1 MTLKKVPARWITIVV
16 LAIIFGVF
24 PLIVGMSNYWMSLV
38 VFMAIYAITAVA
50 LNILIGYGGQ
60 ISIGH
65 AGFLMIGSYV
75 VAIISDRF
83 NLPFP
88 ITFLLAGLITAFIGL
103 LVGLAAL
110 KLQGHFLAVVTL
122 GFGMSIP
129 VIALNW
135 NSLTNG
141 YSGMLVNN
149 PDIFLSNVNVYY
161 FVMICTFVF
170 ILFMYNIVNSSIGR
184 GFTSIRESEV
194 AAKSSGINVTF
205 YKALM
210 FTISA
215 FFTGLAGALYAYWVG
230 FVGPT
235 DFPVTQSFLLLAM
248 IVIGGMTRF
257 AGPIVGAALF
267 SIIPHF
273 TDVIPGITNIV
284 IGLTL
289 ALVILFRPN
298 GLATIMDRFQKKK
311 EKPDSMI
318 NERGA

>member
-1 MTLKKVPARWITIVV
+1 
-16 LAIIFGVF
+16 
-24 PLIVGMSNYWMSLV
+24 
-38 VFMAIYAITAVA
+38 
-50 LNILIGYGGQ
+50 ILIGYGGQ

-88 ITFLLAGLITAFIGL
+88 VTFLLAGLITAFIGL

-170 ILFMYNIVNSSIGR
+170 ILFMYN
-184 GFTSIRESEV
+184 
-194 AAKSSGINVTF
+194 
-205 YKALM
+205 
-210 FTISA
+210 
-215 FFTGLAGALYAYWVG
+215 
-230 FVGPT
+230 
-235 DFPVTQSFLLLAM
+235 
-248 IVIGGMTRF
+248 
-257 AGPIVGAALF
+257 
-267 SIIPHF
+267 
-273 TDVIPGITNIV
+273 
-284 IGLTL
+284 
-289 ALVILFRPN
+289 
-298 GLATIMDRFQKKK
+298 
-311 EKPDSMI
+311 
-318 NERGA
+318 